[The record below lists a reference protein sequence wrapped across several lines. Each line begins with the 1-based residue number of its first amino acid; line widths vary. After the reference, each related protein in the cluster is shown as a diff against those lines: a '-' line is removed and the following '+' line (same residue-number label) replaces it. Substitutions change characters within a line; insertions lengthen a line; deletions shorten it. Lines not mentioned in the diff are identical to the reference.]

1 MPGDGTKLDT
11 TKNSIPLA
19 PVPARLLDLTRLIRR
34 AGRRPTGVDRV
45 ELAYLRHLS
54 HESVPLFAL
63 VRTTL
68 GYVLLGPKGVDQIAA
83 RLSGAADWGR
93 PDLLARLSVR
103 AEPLRRAESDLRR
116 CALARSRPRGLARML
131 RRYLPNGFAYLNVGH
146 SDLTAMTLRAVR
158 QGGAGRIAVLIHDAI
173 PLDYPQYQRPG
184 VAEEFAAKL
193 QRVRAHADL
202 VIYNSADTRARV
214 EHHMQAWGLLPP
226 GVVAHLGVELPSPG
240 DLPAG
245 VDPARPY
252 FVALGT
258 IEPRKG
264 HDVLLDLW
272 EEMGAQAPALLIC
285 GARGWNN
292 EAVFARLDALP
303 PDGPVRELSGLDDG
317 QIAAVLAGATGLL
330 FPSRAEGYGL
340 PPMEAAALGV
350 PVIATDLP
358 AIREVLS
365 NIPVY
370 AKESDLYQWL
380 SAIKSLETAH
390 LAQHEAVR
398 VADFTPPSWED
409 HFNLVLRLT

>member
-68 GYVLLGPKGVDQIAA
+68 GYVLLNPAGLEQIAA
-83 RLSGAADWGR
+83 RLEGAEVWGR
-93 PDLLARLSVR
+93 PDLLSRLSVR
-103 AEPLRRAESDLRR
+103 ADALRRAESDLRR
-116 CALARSRPRGLARML
+116 FALARSRPNGLARML
-131 RRYLPNGFAYLNVGH
+131 GRHLPSGFAYLNVGH
-146 SDLTAMTLRAVR
+146 SDLTAMTLRGVR

-173 PLDYPQYQRPG
+173 PLDFPQYQRPG

-214 EHHMQAWGLLPP
+214 EHHMQGWGLLPP

-245 VDPARPY
+245 IDPARPY

-264 HDVLLDLW
+264 HDFLLDLW
-272 EEMGAQAPALLIC
+272 EEMGEGAPGLLIC

-303 PDGPVRELSGLDDG
+303 SDGPVRELSGLDDG
-317 QIAAVLAGATGLL
+317 QIAALLVGATGLL

-350 PVIATDLP
+350 PVITTDLP
-358 AIREVLS
+358 AIREVLG

-380 SAIKSLETAH
+380 SAIKSLETGRP
-390 LAQHEAVR
+390 AQQEAVR
-398 VADFTPPSWED
+398 VADFIPPRWED